1 MHNMTIQ
8 PSPIATTCLVA
19 FVIMVAVSDMR
30 SRRIPNWLTVGA
42 VSVGLVTSVMVG
54 GPSAILG
61 SLAGLAVGLAVF
73 LPFYLARG
81 FSAGDVKAMA
91 AIGAFV
97 GPKGALLA
105 GAWILLVGSIGGI
118 ALLIRLGGPAA
129 VRALRDRWLAR
140 VCILVA
146 TGAAPG
152 IEPPAADPARH
163 RFPYGVAIAAGTVT
177 SLIWS

>member
-1 MHNMTIQ
+1 MQ
-8 PSPIATTCLVA
+8 PLSMPSICLVA
-19 FVIMVAVSDMR
+19 FVITVAVSDLH

-42 VSVGLVTSVMVG
+42 ASLGLVTSVMVD
-54 GPSAILG
+54 GPWAALG
-61 SLAGLAVGLAVF
+61 SLAGLGVGLAAF

-81 FSAGDVKAMA
+81 FSAGDLKAMA

-105 GAWILLVGSIGGI
+105 AAWILLVGSIGGI
-118 ALLIRLGGPAA
+118 ALLIGLGGSAA
-129 VRALRDRWLAR
+129 VRALRDRWLTR

-146 TGAAPG
+146 TGAAPRMD
-152 IEPPAADPARH
+152 PAATDPASH
-163 RFPYGVAIAAGTVT
+163 RFPYGLAIAGGTLA

>member
-1 MHNMTIQ
+1 MSTI
-8 PSPIATTCLVA
+8 CLVA
-19 FVIMVAVSDMR
+19 FVIMVAVSDMH

-42 VSVGLVTSVMVG
+42 ASLGLGTSVMVG
-54 GPSAILG
+54 GPWTALA

-81 FSAGDVKAMA
+81 FSAGDVKAVA

-105 GAWILLVGSIGGI
+105 AAWILLVGSIAGI
-118 ALLIRLGGPAA
+118 ALLIGLGGSAA
-129 VRALRDRWLAR
+129 VRALRDRWLTR

-152 IEPPAADPARH
+152 IEPAPTDPARH
-163 RFPYGVAIAAGTVT
+163 RFPYGLAIAGGTFAC
-177 SLIWS
+177 LIWS

>member
-1 MHNMTIQ
+1 MESVST
-8 PSPIATTCLVA
+8 STVCLIA
-19 FVIMVAVSDMR
+19 FVTMVALGDLLT
-30 SRRIPNWLTVGA
+30 RRIPNWLTVGGA
-42 VSVGLVTSVMVG
+42 VIGLGTSVMAT
-54 GPSAILG
+54 GPWGTFG
-61 SLAGLAVGLAVF
+61 SLAGLTVGLAAF

-105 GAWILLVGSIGGI
+105 VACILLIGSIGGM
-118 ALLIRLGGPAA
+118 ALLIRLGGRPAVA
-129 VRALRDRWLAR
+129 ALRDRWLTR

-163 RFPYGVAIAAGTVT
+163 RFPYGVAIAAGTAT